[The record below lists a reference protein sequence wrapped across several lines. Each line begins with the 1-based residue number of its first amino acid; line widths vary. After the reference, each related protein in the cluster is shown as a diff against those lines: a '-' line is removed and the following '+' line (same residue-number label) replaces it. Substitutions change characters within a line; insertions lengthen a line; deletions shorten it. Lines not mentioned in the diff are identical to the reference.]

1 MRSDEKPIIIFD
13 TDMDTDCD
21 DVGALAMLL
30 EAHLSKKIEL
40 AGVIAD
46 SVCEYA
52 APFCEAM
59 LRFYNVDLPIGAI
72 YESDYKDTDFN
83 IARFDNYRKHSA
95 RFINANGYNR
105 VLSESLQKTDR
116 DYPSAVSTY
125 RTLLAKAKD
134 KSVTVVC
141 VGLLTAVAEMLE
153 SAPDSI
159 SPLSGVELFRQ
170 KVSHVITMGAANIPN
185 CFNWGMDAYAS
196 ERFFALC
203 PTPVYIS
210 PEGTAIVTG
219 GHLTARLDATHPLR
233 RAYEI
238 WLGEKNCGRA
248 SWDLIAALYAI
259 DPDHPYLKVSDL
271 GTGRY
276 NVDKKCLYTDET
288 KNTQFKLLS
297 TNCETQTM
305 VDALNEY
312 MVGNF

>member
-40 AGVIAD
+40 AGIITD

-59 LRFYNVDLPIGAI
+59 LRFYKVDLPIGAI
-72 YESDYKDTDFN
+72 YESDYKETASD

-95 RFINANGYNR
+95 RFINANGYNH
-105 VLSESLQKTDR
+105 VLSKSIRKTDR
-116 DYPSAVSTY
+116 DYPSAASTY
-125 RTLLAKAKD
+125 RALLAKAED

-141 VGLLTAVAEMLE
+141 VGMLTAIAEMLE
-153 SAPDSI
+153 STPDSI
-159 SPLSGVELFRQ
+159 STLSGVELFEK
-170 KVSHVITMGAANIPN
+170 KVARVIAMGAPDVPN
-185 CFNWGMDAYAS
+185 CFNWAMDAHAA

-210 PEGTAIVTG
+210 PEGTKIVSG
-219 GHLTARLDATHPLR
+219 EHLTASLNGAHPLR

-238 WLGEKNCGRA
+238 WLDEENCGRA
-248 SWDLIAALYAI
+248 VVRS
-259 DPDHPYLKVSDL
+259 S
-271 GTGRY
+271 
-276 NVDKKCLYTDET
+276 
-288 KNTQFKLLS
+288 
-297 TNCETQTM
+297 
-305 VDALNEY
+305 
-312 MVGNF
+312 

>member
-1 MRSDEKPIIIFD
+1 MPFNEKPIIIFD

-30 EAHLSKKIEL
+30 EAHLSNKIEL
-40 AGVIAD
+40 AGIITD

-72 YESDYKDTDFN
+72 YESDYKDTDLN
-83 IARFDNYRKHSA
+83 VARFNNYRKHSV
-95 RFINANGYNR
+95 RFLTANGYNH
-105 VLSESLQKTDR
+105 VLSKSVQKTDR
-116 DYPSAVSTY
+116 DYPSAVSAY

-141 VGLLTAVAEMLE
+141 VGLLTGVAEMLT

-159 SPLSGVELFRQ
+159 SPLSGVELFSQ
-170 KVSHVITMGAANIPN
+170 KVSRVITMGAPNVPN
-185 CFNWGMDAYAS
+185 CFNWGMDAYSA

-210 PEGTAIVTG
+210 PEGTEIVTG
-219 GHLTARLDATHPLR
+219 AHLTKRLNSNHPLR
-233 RAYEI
+233 KAYEI
-238 WLGEKNCGRA
+238 WLEKENCGRA

-259 DPDHPYLKVSDL
+259 KPDSPYLKESDL
-271 GTGRY
+271 GVCRY
-276 NVDKKCLYTDET
+276 NVDEKCLYTDET
-288 KNTQFKLLS
+288 KNAQYKLIS
-297 TNCETQTM
+297 TNCETQIM

-312 MVGNF
+312 MLGNF